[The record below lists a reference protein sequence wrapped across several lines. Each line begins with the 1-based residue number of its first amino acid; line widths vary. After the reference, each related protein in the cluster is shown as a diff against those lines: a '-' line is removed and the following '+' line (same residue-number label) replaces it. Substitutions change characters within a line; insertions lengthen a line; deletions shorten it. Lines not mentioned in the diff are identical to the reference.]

1 MSDSSSED
9 EIAIQPKR
17 RLVQRLSSS
26 TDEEDQAQVVQY
38 VEGGVC
44 CIYSCQADVYSASN
58 SHTCKEHSDMVY
70 TGRNQMANE
79 LKIKCSFDVECT
91 NYVKINKRFC
101 HPHLN
106 NTENDLQRAM
116 MTEEEVHIESKRLIA
131 THCPQLLLQ
140 RKNIYFGCTSQEKTR
155 SYHHKS
161 DKCDFKVIF
170 EAVNKEEG
178 FMMERAIIHNAVFH
192 EDIEMRKAVANC
204 CGASKFSKAV
214 DDVKF
219 FIYISTSGE
228 GQKPSTN
235 SGTRFFQE
243 GNASPDESSRIAN
256 LIIVNKLR
264 EIVGNRVFRI
274 GLTLKFKE
282 RMAHYNGINYIYH
295 LMEYEDVN
303 DCDRFILAKTG
314 MRFVVNNRRV
324 TLTGFDV
331 RKMELMLIS
340 KLSCLEFA
348 GEFRAQLSNKGLG
361 GDHQLHIGRND
372 MAFVYVRLAHPNVR
386 LADFQLAESTPNT
399 EFYEGEVFY
408 MDNGHGGIDW
418 VGNCHMNL
426 LLMNWVC
433 ARSYHSLRELIVS
446 I

>member
-1 MSDSSSED
+1 MSDTSSED

-38 VEGGVC
+38 VEDGVC

-140 RKNIYFGCTSQEKTR
+140 RKNIYIGCTSQQTSH
-155 SYHHKS
+155 SYTHS
-161 DKCDFKVIF
+161 FDKCDYKVIF

-178 FMMERAIIHNAVFH
+178 YMMERAIIHNAVFN
-192 EDIEMRKAVANC
+192 EDIEIRKAVANC
-204 CGASKFSKAV
+204 RGASKFSKAV

-219 FIYISTSGE
+219 FVYISTSDE

-243 GNASPDESSRIAN
+243 GNASPDELIRIAN
-256 LIIVNKLR
+256 LIIANKLR
-264 EIVGNRVFRI
+264 VFCI
-274 GLTLKFKE
+274 GLTLRFKQ
-282 RMAHYNGINYIYH
+282 RMAQYNGTDDIYH
-295 LMEYEDVN
+295 LIEYVPVN
-303 DCDRFILAKTG
+303 ECDRFILAKTG

-331 RKMELMLIS
+331 RKMELMLLS

-361 GDHQLHIGRND
+361 GDHRLHIGRND
-372 MAFVYVRLAHPNVR
+372 MAFVYVRLAYRNVR
-386 LADFQLAESTPNT
+386 LADFQLAENTPNT
-399 EFYEGEVFY
+399 EFYNGEIFF
-408 MDNGHGGIDW
+408 MDNGHGGVD
-418 VGNCHMNL
+418 
-426 LLMNWVC
+426 
-433 ARSYHSLRELIVS
+433 
-446 I
+446 